1 METND
6 LIIVSVDDHLV
17 EPPTLF
23 DNQLT
28 ARQRETAPRMIRDG
42 DQDFW
47 VYGSRRFRNIAINAV
62 AGRPPEEYGFEPS
75 ALTGMRKGCWDIHER
90 VKDMNANGILGSI
103 CFPSFVGMDG
113 SVFLDHPDKGEAL
126 THLQAYNNWHIDEWC
141 GAYPG
146 RFIPLAIVPLW
157 DVGLAVK
164 EVERVLAKGCHAITF
179 PDNPKMKKLASLHDS
194 SWEPLW
200 EVCAANKVVINC
212 HIGTGNMTTHPSAE
226 SPIDVWTTTF
236 PMAIAISAADWLH
249 MEALQRLDLKISLT
263 EGGIGWIPYLT
274 ERADYT
280 HFRHKAWT
288 NMSFGGRQPS
298 EVFREHFYT
307 CFVADKFGLK
317 NLDTIGED
325 IVFYECDYPHSD
337 SLWPESPE
345 FLIQS
350 VEGLSDT
357 QIDKVTHLNAM
368 KAFSY
373 DPFSRFERRD
383 CTVGALREQARKAGV
398 DTSPIRVAGAAKPLA
413 DGEKRRVTSG
423 DIIKLFP
430 S

>member
-1 METND
+1 
-6 LIIVSVDDHLV
+6 
-17 EPPTLF
+17 
-23 DNQLT
+23 
-28 ARQRETAPRMIRDG
+28 
-42 DQDFW
+42 
-47 VYGSRRFRNIAINAV
+47 
-62 AGRPPEEYGFEPS
+62 
-75 ALTGMRKGCWDIHER
+75 
-90 VKDMNANGILGSI
+90 
-103 CFPSFVGMDG
+103 
-113 SVFLDHPDKGEAL
+113 
-126 THLQAYNNWHIDEWC
+126 
-141 GAYPG
+141 
-146 RFIPLAIVPLW
+146 
-157 DVGLAVK
+157 
-164 EVERVLAKGCHAITF
+164 
-179 PDNPKMKKLASLHDS
+179 
-194 SWEPLW
+194 
-200 EVCAANKVVINC
+200 
-212 HIGTGNMTTHPSAE
+212 
-226 SPIDVWTTTF
+226 
-236 PMAIAISAADWLH
+236 MAIAISAADWLH

-263 EGGIGWIPYLT
+263 EGGIGWITYLT

-288 NMSFGGRQPS
+288 NMTFGGRQPS

-383 CTVGALREQARKAGV
+383 CTVGALREQACKAGV